1 MLIDLD
7 LENLLLVQ
15 YNILKSN
22 VTGRYDYEMRFMKGL
37 AFRSGEDSQMG
48 SGTIYATPKYNNNTQ
63 YASLSDIPRYDYVF
77 IKSRNNELTLAKI
90 LIMFFLK
97 PVQVTYKS
105 KRDDDDPEDD
115 NSEVDNEE
123 AHICLIV
130 QYLIKSER
138 DNQRNISIGECYI
151 WASSGIDRNSF
162 SYDLITVQSI
172 ARPAFVIPGVGN
184 AKSTTCKH
192 DDIFY
197 VLDRSYF
204 DRSGWEVRHTLNDE
218 DFVYTLQ
225 RQNDYI
231 VANQTTLGNKEN
243 TGLNVYHQVM
253 INNNL
258 DDDADSYEDMNSED
272 ENSDDKV

>member
-1 MLIDLD
+1 MQNDKNYISKLSNVVANVVTFKSLPNQPSYLFYLSNVKRTIILDEDNNWGQICNQKCLSNCKQFYEMLMDLD

-22 VTGRYDYEMRFMKGL
+22 VTGRYDYEMSFMKGL
-37 AFRSGEDSQMG
+37 VFRSGEDSQMG

-63 YASLSDIPRYDYVF
+63 YASLNDIPRYDYVF
-77 IKSRNNELTLAKI
+77 IKSRNNVLTLAKI

-97 PVQVTYKS
+97 PVQVTYKG
-105 KRDDDDPEDD
+105 KQDDNSEDD

-138 DNQRNISIGECYI
+138 NNQANISIGECYI
-151 WASSGIDRNSF
+151 WASSGIDRSSF

-192 DDIFY
+192 DDIFMF
-197 VLDRSYF
+197 SI
-204 DRSGWEVRHTLNDE
+204 GATLID
-218 DFVYTLQ
+218 Q
-225 RQNDYI
+225 
-231 VANQTTLGNKEN
+231 AGK
-243 TGLNVYHQVM
+243 LNLH
-253 INNNL
+253 
-258 DDDADSYEDMNSED
+258 
-272 ENSDDKV
+272 